1 MPVLISHKVSISVLG
16 EGLYAS
22 IEPSEVYS
30 NMGFVQ
36 SVPNTM
42 YITVFYVFLGL

>member
-1 MPVLISHKVSISVLG
+1 MCTR
-16 EGLYAS
+16 

-30 NMGFVQ
+30 NVGFVQ

-42 YITVFYVFLGL
+42 YITVFLCILELEL